1 MPVLKVAI
9 PCPLRH
15 TFDYLAESSD
25 LAWEKGCRVLV
36 PFGSRELVGI
46 VVDILTEMTEREQGK
61 LKPIIKR
68 IDAAASIPTELFNL
82 IIWISQYY
90 HHPIGECF
98 YAAIPKALRS
108 GEADDLQQIPFW
120 SIHDKSYQP
129 TANAK
134 KQIAILNKLNTV
146 PTGTSHIAL
155 LKHIP
160 QAQASLK
167 TLQQKNII
175 KQSHQTDIPAIVKAD
190 LLAPK
195 LNAEQQIAVDAV
207 LTATEFTPFLLDG
220 ITGSGKTEVYLHIV
234 EKIIAN
240 GKQALILVPE
250 ISLTPQFITRFQ
262 QRLHTAI
269 VVLHSSLS
277 NKARK
282 QAWLLAREG
291 LAGVVI
297 GTRSAIFT
305 PLKNP
310 GLIIID
316 EEHDSAYKQ
325 QDGLR
330 YHAKHIALI
339 RAKRNKH
346 PILLGSATPA
356 LESLYQV
363 NKQHYQH
370 LTLTQRAGQASPP
383 QVRLVASQEATASN
397 GLSSALYEAIKQ
409 HLKAGN
415 QALLF
420 INRRGFAPVLVCH
433 QCHWQATCPDCDA
446 RLIVHK
452 QKHSLQCHHCG
463 HIQRLLDKCP
473 ICQAPDLNSYGVG
486 TEQIAENV
494 QKLFP
499 DTKILRIDRDTTQRV
514 NAFEDMVAT
523 VNQDKPMI
531 LVGTQMLA
539 KGHDFHHITLV
550 GVLDADQGLYSI
562 DFRATEMM
570 AQLITQVTGR
580 AGRGKKKGEVLIQTN
595 EKDNPFWQN
604 LLQKGY
610 FDTAQTILKQREL
623 DGMPPSGQ
631 ICLIRA
637 EAKHA
642 SEAMDLLIAI
652 KNVLS
657 QYNQDNVALMG
668 PVPAVMERR
677 GGRYRAQLLMLT
689 PHKKALHI
697 LLDHALPAISK
708 LPAAR
713 KHRWSLDIDPVDL
726 F

>member
-1 MPVLKVAI
+1 MTRLKIAI
-9 PCPLRH
+9 PCPLRQ
-15 TFDYLAESSD
+15 TFDYLDELENSE
-25 LAWEKGCRVLV
+25 WEKGCRVLV
-36 PFGSRELVGI
+36 PFGSRELVG
-46 VVDILTEMTEREQGK
+46 VVVEIHTDTNDIDPSK
-61 LKPIIKR
+61 LKTIIKR
-68 IDAAASIPTELFNL
+68 IDRISAIPAELFNL

-98 YAAIPKALRS
+98 HAAMPKALRG
-108 GEADDLQQIPFW
+108 GEEDALQQIPFW
-120 SIHDKSYQP
+120 SITDTEYKPSTY
-129 TANAK
+129 AK
-134 KQIAILNKLNTV
+134 KQHTIL
-146 PTGTSHIAL
+146 AL
-155 LKHIP
+155 LKSSSKGISHADLLKSIP
-160 QAQASLK
+160 QSQASLK
-167 TLQQKNII
+167 TLQEKNII
-175 KQSHQTDIPAIVKAD
+175 KQTHQDDIPSIVKSD

-195 LNAEQQIAVDAV
+195 LNKEQQISVDAV
-207 LTATEFTPFLLDG
+207 LNSIEFTSFLLDG
-220 ITGSGKTEVYLHIV
+220 VTGSGKTEVYLHIV
-234 EKIIAN
+234 EKVIAT

-250 ISLTPQFITRFQ
+250 ISLTPQFISRFQ
-262 QRLHTAI
+262 QRLQSPI
-269 VVLHSSLS
+269 VVLHSRLS

-346 PILLGSATPA
+346 PIVLGSATPA
-356 LESLYQV
+356 LESLHQV
-363 NKQHYQH
+363 NNQHYQH
-370 LTLTQRAGQASPP
+370 LKLTERAGNATPP
-383 QVRLVASQEATASN
+383 KVHLVASHESTARN
-397 GLSSALYEAIKQ
+397 GLSSTLYEAIKK
-409 HLKAGN
+409 HLTAGN

-433 QCHWQATCPDCDA
+433 ACHWQATCADCDA

-463 HIQRLLDKCP
+463 HIQRLITKCP
-473 ICQAPDLNSYGVG
+473 ECKAEDLNTYGVG
-486 TEQIAENV
+486 TEQIADSL
-494 QKLFP
+494 KSLFP
-499 DTKILRIDRDTTQRV
+499 DTEILRIDRDTTQRV
-514 NAFEDMVAT
+514 NAFKDMVNT

-539 KGHDFHHITLV
+539 KGHDFHNITLV

-562 DFRATEMM
+562 DFRATEIM

-580 AGRGKKKGEVLIQTN
+580 AGRGKKKGEVYIQTN

-604 LLQKGY
+604 LLQQGY
-610 FDTAQTILKQREL
+610 FETAQAILKERERDSL
-623 DGMPPSGQ
+623 PPSGQ

-637 EAKHA
+637 EAKQA
-642 SEAMDLLIAI
+642 SEAMDLLMEI
-652 KNVLS
+652 KNILS
-657 QYNQDNVALMG
+657 QYNQESVTLMG

-677 GGRYRAQLLMLT
+677 GGRYRAQLLLLT

-697 LLDHALPAISK
+697 LLDQALPTISS